1 MSKLP
6 SDGQT
11 RRQVGDGLA
20 AFEPASGAGAVA
32 LLEFRLLAE
41 ENDGEARP
49 DGGVAVQ
56 DAVAAGGLVGE
67 AALVAAAERE
77 SARAEGFKQGEREGQ
92 SKARAAMEAEM
103 HAAIQATVTR
113 QREQVVN
120 AVGEFRAARE
130 EYFGGVE
137 AEVVKLALAIAARVL
152 HRETHLDP
160 LLLEGAVRVA
170 LERMAE
176 RAGVVLRT
184 ATVDVEAWE
193 RVFHG
198 MVADDRP
205 KVRGDAALARGE
217 CVLETKMGTVE
228 LGVKAQLE
236 EIEKG
241 FFDLLSHR
249 PERASR

>member
-1 MSKLP
+1 MTSL
-6 SDGQT
+6 
-11 RRQVGDGLA
+11 
-20 AFEPASGAGAVA
+20 FEPSQLHGANFDIPVDLITRGGRGVA
-32 LLEFRLLAE
+32 PLEFFVLDHVDSERAATDRDEPAPESLAKERANQTQVMIDAARADAIAEAERGFDTELHARLRE
-41 ENDGEARP
+41 ERVSVERACGEFA
-49 DGGVAVQ
+49 Q
-56 DAVAAGGLVGE
+56 DRQRYF
-67 AALVAAAERE
+67 AAAE
-77 SARAEGFKQGEREGQ
+77 AQ
-92 SKARAAMEAEM
+92 
-103 HAAIQATVTR
+103 
-113 QREQVVN
+113 
-120 AVGEFRAARE
+120 
-130 EYFGGVE
+130 
-137 AEVVKLALAIAARVL
+137 VVKLALAIAARVL